1 MKSPLSPRQTQI
13 LSEISRGLSNKLVA
27 NKFGISEQT
36 IKNQL
41 ISIMDKLGAEN
52 RTHAVVLAMLNGW
65 LDVAISETQI
75 VASNIAEP
83 RKHGRHK
90 IYTF

>member
-13 LSEISRGLSNKLVA
+13 LNEVAKGLSNKLVA

-65 LDVAISETQI
+65 LNVAVPETQ
-75 VASNIAEP
+75 ASNIVES